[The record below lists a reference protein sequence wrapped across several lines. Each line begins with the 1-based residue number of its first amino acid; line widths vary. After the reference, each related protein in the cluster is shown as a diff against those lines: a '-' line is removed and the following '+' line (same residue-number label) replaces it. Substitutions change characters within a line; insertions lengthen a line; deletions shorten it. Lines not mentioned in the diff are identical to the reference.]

1 MGKAVR
7 KNRRS
12 AGEETKKTIK
22 NIIQKMVLSRPFR
35 LLDTTFN
42 IHILTWEDL
51 RHNRKTVPV
60 SCETGKN
67 VCHVQNEEKVKMFG
81 EINYSEPGRWTSRKK
96 VL

>member
-1 MGKAVR
+1 MYNSAIGDASAEVK
-7 KNRRS
+7 RS

-51 RHNRKTVPV
+51 RHNRKTVPM
-60 SCETGKN
+60 SCRLSA
-67 VCHVQNEEKVKMFG
+67 
-81 EINYSEPGRWTSRKK
+81 YY